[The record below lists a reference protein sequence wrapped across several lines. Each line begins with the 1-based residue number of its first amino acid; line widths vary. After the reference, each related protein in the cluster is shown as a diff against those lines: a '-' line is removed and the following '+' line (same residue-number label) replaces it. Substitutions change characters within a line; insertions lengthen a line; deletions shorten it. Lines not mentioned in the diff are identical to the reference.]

1 MDLMLRA
8 AMMIS
13 LSASTGSDFSGA
25 FADSRT
31 HVRQRF
37 TWKRIQNKR
46 ENLARDLDCSDVC
59 SVEWVAIHDGDL
71 GHVPQQPPLPLQ
83 ESHVSNDDDV
93 AQVGIR
99 DV

>member
-1 MDLMLRA
+1 M
-8 AMMIS
+8 
-13 LSASTGSDFSGA
+13 
-25 FADSRT
+25 
-31 HVRQRF
+31 
-37 TWKRIQNKR
+37 
-46 ENLARDLDCSDVC
+46 ARDLDCSDVC

-83 ESHVSNDDDV
+83 ESHISNDDDV

>member
-1 MDLMLRA
+1 
-8 AMMIS
+8 MIS

-71 GHVPQQPPLPLQ
+71 WHVPQQTPLPFH
-83 ESHVSNDDDV
+83 EGHVSHNDDMTK
-93 AQVGIR
+93 VGIR